1 MTKII
6 AEVGSNFKT
15 IEDCIDSISTAYAC
29 GANAVK
35 FQAYNY
41 QALYGYNPS
50 PFKPDMPGT
59 LPTAWLPRLAQKAK
73 TIGIEFMC
81 SAFSPELLK
90 EADPYVKTH
99 KVASA
104 ELTHKR
110 LLQAINATGKPVILS
125 TGASGLA
132 DIRQA
137 LGELS
142 ACEVTLLYC
151 VAAYPTRFVNFE
163 RLDELQCKFGPKYA
177 YGFSDHTTDV
187 ACIPCEAV
195 RHGATVIEKHVNF
208 VGAVSPDSPHSLT
221 TDEFKIMVKSLR
233 GEPMPMNDN
242 SEHDMYVKHNRR
254 LVAIADIRIGDPFK
268 EGVNFGI
275 FRSLHPETS
284 ALSPWVIDQVVGMI
298 SKKEIKAGFG
308 IEPSAVF

>member
-1 MTKII
+1 MIKII
-6 AEVGSNFKT
+6 CEVGSNWST
-15 IEDCIDSISTAYAC
+15 YDHCVDSISTAYAC

-35 FQAYNY
+35 FQLYEHK
-41 QALYGYNPS
+41 ALYGFKQT
-50 PFKPDMPGT
+50 PFKVDMPGT
-59 LPTAWLPRLAQKAK
+59 LPVAWLPKLSRKAK
-73 TIGIEFMC
+73 TIGIQFMC

-90 EADPYVKTH
+90 EVDPYVETH

-132 DIRQA
+132 DIGMA
-137 LGELS
+137 LEHLKD
-142 ACEVTLLYC
+142 CKVTILYC
-151 VAAYPTRFVNFE
+151 VASYPARYVNFD
-163 RLDELQCKFGPKYA
+163 RLHELTKEFGQGYT

-187 ACIPCEAV
+187 AIIPVKAW
-195 RHGATVIEKHVNF
+195 HLGATVIEKHVNF
-208 VGAVSPDSPHSLT
+208 VGATGPDSPHSLN
-221 TDEFKIMVKSLR
+221 TDEFKLMVKALR
-233 GEPMPMNDN
+233 GEDLPMMNN

-254 LVAIADIRIGDPFK
+254 LVAIQDIRLGDTFQ
-268 EGVNFGI
+268 EGINFGI

-284 ALSPWVIDQVVGMI
+284 ALSPWVIDKVVGKV
-298 SKKEIKAGFG
+298 SKKEIKAGQG